1 MPHGEQRAASATTF
15 YLPAHVL
22 LRHLVNVVT
31 YSKDE
36 ANMSPFQPYVGKAPV
51 FYVVRMA
58 LATISAY
65 AETQLVR

>member
-1 MPHGEQRAASATTF
+1 MECKNILFASTC
-15 YLPAHVL
+15 PA
-22 LRHLVNVVT
+22 RHLVDVVIS
-31 YSKDE
+31 SKDE
-36 ANMSPFQPYVGKAPV
+36 ANMSLFQIYVGKAAV